1 MKTIK
6 LELPVEYISVI
17 QQSLDAVVKGGGI
30 QNARVIIPIYD
41 SIEAQV
47 KPQLVEQP
55 PVKP

>member
-1 MKTIK
+1 MKTSK

-41 SIEAQV
+41 AIDAQSKQQLAEQPSV
-47 KPQLVEQP
+47 KP
-55 PVKP
+55 